1 MYNKRE
7 KRCLHYKIL
16 VRRNDRSY
24 RDLYYRLVLRMDSS
38 FIDIVI
44 YLVVGQFVVA
54 LKIVQRILNLSS

>member
-1 MYNKRE
+1 MIEAIEIY
-7 KRCLHYKIL
+7 II
-16 VRRNDRSY
+16 
-24 RDLYYRLVLRMDSS
+24 VLRMDSS